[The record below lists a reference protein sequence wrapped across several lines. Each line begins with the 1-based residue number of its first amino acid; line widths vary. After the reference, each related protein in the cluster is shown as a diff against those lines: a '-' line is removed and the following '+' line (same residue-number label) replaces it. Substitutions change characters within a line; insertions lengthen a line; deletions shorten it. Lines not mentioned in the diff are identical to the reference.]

1 MDEIQEENKDQV
13 DVGDNMHEI
22 ADVCLGKSSMEGI
35 QKQILLANFENKL
48 MRNELKI

>member
-22 ADVCLGKSSMEGI
+22 ADVCLGKSSMEDI
-35 QKQILLANFENKL
+35 QKRILLANFENEF